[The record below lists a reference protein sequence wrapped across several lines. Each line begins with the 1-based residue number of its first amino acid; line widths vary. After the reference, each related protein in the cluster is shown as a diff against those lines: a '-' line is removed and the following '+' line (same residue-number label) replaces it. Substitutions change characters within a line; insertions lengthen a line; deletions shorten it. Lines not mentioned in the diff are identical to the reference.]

1 MSTFDKAI
9 EVTLAHEGGFT
20 DDPVDTGGATN
31 WGVSLRFLKDAGDL
45 DGDGVLDGDL
55 DGDGDVDYDDIKK
68 MARAEAIR
76 IYKLHFWDKYHY
88 ENINDEL
95 IAMRMFD
102 MCVNMGSKQ
111 AAKLIQRAV
120 TECGQPG
127 IVDDGALGPKS
138 FAAINA
144 VKGEK
149 LIGEIRLQHVL
160 FYLSLIANKPAYE
173 KFKKGWLRRACA

>member
-76 IYKLHFWDKYHY
+76 IYKLHF
-88 ENINDEL
+88 
-95 IAMRMFD
+95 
-102 MCVNMGSKQ
+102 
-111 AAKLIQRAV
+111 
-120 TECGQPG
+120 
-127 IVDDGALGPKS
+127 
-138 FAAINA
+138 
-144 VKGEK
+144 
-149 LIGEIRLQHVL
+149 
-160 FYLSLIANKPAYE
+160 
-173 KFKKGWLRRACA
+173 